1 MGDDTR
7 DRLIALESDVK
18 HLTATVDDMAVS
30 VKEMAQLL
38 QQAKGAKWVII
49 TAAAVGGFLSAK
61 LGAFL
66 PWLSLSPKV

>member
-7 DRLIALESDVK
+7 DRLIALESNVK
-18 HLTATVDDMAVS
+18 HLTATMDDMAVS
-30 VKEMAQLL
+30 VKEMAQLR
-38 QQAKGAKWVII
+38 QQAKGAKWAII
-49 TAAAVGGFLSAK
+49 TAAAVGGFLSTK